1 MGLERPERIL
11 VTGAAGFIGSTLV
24 DRLLAEGREVVGLDS
39 FDPFYPEDQKQR
51 NLASARVSTTFQ
63 LVRGDIRDEDT
74 VESLFNETRFDS
86 VVHLAALAGV
96 RPSLE
101 RPAVFADVNV
111 HGTSVVLQAAVN
123 HGNPRV
129 VFASSSSVYGERED
143 GPLSNFAF
151 RETDPVERPIS
162 PYAATKRA
170 GELVAH
176 TFHHAHGLSVTCA
189 RIFTAY
195 GPRQR
200 PDLAIRKFAER
211 MLDGTPIPVFGD
223 GHSLRDFTYI
233 DDIVD
238 GLVKAID
245 RDLGFT
251 ILNFGAGRKVTVLEV
266 IELLE
271 KTLKVPAEIEWLPAQ
286 TGDVRRTWADASA
299 AREALGFEPQV
310 SLEEG
315 IARFADWLA
324 KEILWV
330 SG

>member
-1 MGLERPERIL
+1 MSRPERIL
-11 VTGAAGFIGSTLV
+11 VTGAAGFLGSTLV

-39 FDPFYPEDQKQR
+39 FDPFYPEEQKQR
-51 NLASARVSTTFQ
+51 NLASALGAATFQ
-63 LVRGDIRDEDT
+63 LVRGDIRNADS
-74 VESLFNETRFDS
+74 VASLFNETRFDS

-111 HGTSVVLQAAVN
+111 HGTTVVLKAAVN

-143 GPLSNFAF
+143 GPF
-151 RETDPVERPIS
+151 RETDSVERPIS

-176 TFHHAHGLSVTCA
+176 TFHHAHDLSVTCA

-211 MLDGTPIPVFGD
+211 MLEGMPIPVFGD
-223 GHSLRDFTYI
+223 GHSLRDFTYV

-271 KTLKVPAEIEWLPAQ
+271 KTLKVSAEIEWLPAQ
-286 TGDVRRTWADASA
+286 TGDVRRTWSDSRA
-299 AREALGFEPQV
+299 ARKALGFEPKV
-310 SLEEG
+310 VLEEG
-315 IARFADWLA
+315 ITRFADWL
-324 KEILWV
+324 EDR
-330 SG
+330 G